1 MIKARFSEQQ
11 QPVKV
16 TESGNRYYIFI
27 CLNEEKMTENNGD
40 EQDTET
46 YYEYDYNEIVE
57 DKDVIDIVDV
67 KMNPENYLSY
77 SPTVELNAVKVD
89 KINSS
94 KQDLEEYLNDH
105 PLFSKAKYS
114 EGRYYNITEEKQRQ
128 LTSKIAMYSL
138 YQQQGLPYDLLKWN
152 DTGDVCETWSI
163 EELTQLAMEIDSY
176 VTPLVEKQQYYEKQ
190 VQKATSV
197 EEINNILLSFEN

>member
-11 QPVKV
+11 SPVKV
-16 TESGNRYYIFI
+16 TGIGDKYYIFI
-27 CLNEEKMTENNGD
+27 CLNEEKMTEDSSDGEN
-40 EQDTET
+40 TET

-57 DKDVIDIVDV
+57 DKDVIDVVDV
-67 KMNPENYLSY
+67 KMNPEIYLSY
-77 SPTVELNAVKVD
+77 SPAVELNVVKVD

-94 KQDLEEYLNDH
+94 KQDLEEYLMDH

-128 LTSKIAMYSL
+128 LTSKIAMYNL

-190 VQKATSV
+190 VQKATSI